1 MWFLYIK
8 SGTELPDF
16 DDGCPYDFEKLEVA
30 HWFKEQNPTSL
41 REFTIED
48 IANLLEEGD

>member
-16 DDGCPYDFEKLEVA
+16 DDGCPYDFTKLEA
-30 HWFKEQNPTSL
+30 ARWFKNQNPSL
-41 REFTIED
+41 LQEFTIKD
-48 IANLLEEGD
+48 IANLLEDGE